1 MNVNKK
7 EVDDDSRELEAG
19 GGAKMFHECDEY
31 ASGEH
36 VKCSVSEAVKRRGAI
51 SAV

>member
-7 EVDDDSRELEAG
+7 EVDDEAG
-19 GGAKMFHECDEY
+19 AEMFNECDEY